1 MNKAV
6 HPLIDM
12 IKRKVVPL
20 GMQSFTTDPAFVEV
34 VGHAG
39 YDFVMLDTEH
49 APNHPRAM
57 ETLIRAAEG
66 VGLMPFVRVP
76 DVHCEADIRRALEAG
91 ATGVF
96 LPMVRG
102 PEDIRAAASAAF
114 FPPKGQ
120 RGVCPAMRA
129 SGYSLV
135 GLQAYTERNNSQT
148 LLIPIIENPEAVMN
162 IDAICALDDVQVIAF
177 GVGDLS
183 FAMGQGFA
191 MMSSP
196 EVRAAYAAVL
206 QAARH
211 HGVAIVG
218 GPVLGGDADACRKAL
233 DDGINVFSVG
243 LDILGFRKF
252 CEQMSDA
259 VSTGLRPTEYR
270 RAERSST
277 GFTPSVER

>member
-1 MNKAV
+1 MNQAT
-6 HPLIDM
+6 HPLLDM

-57 ETLIRAAEG
+57 EGLIRAAEG

-96 LPMVRG
+96 LPMVRS
-102 PEDIRAAASAAF
+102 PDDIRAAASAAF

-129 SGYSLV
+129 SDYSLA
-135 GLQAYTERNNSQT
+135 GLQAYTERNNAQT
-148 LLIPIIENPEAVMN
+148 LLIPIIEHPEAVVN
-162 IDAICALDDVQVIAF
+162 IDAICALDDVRVIAF

-183 FAMGQGFA
+183 FAMGHGFA
-191 MMSSP
+191 MMNSP

-206 QAARH
+206 QAARL
-211 HGVAIVG
+211 HGVAVVG

-259 VSTGLRPTEYR
+259 VSTGLSSTEYR
-270 RAERSST
+270 RADRSSN
-277 GFTPSVER
+277 GGTPSVER